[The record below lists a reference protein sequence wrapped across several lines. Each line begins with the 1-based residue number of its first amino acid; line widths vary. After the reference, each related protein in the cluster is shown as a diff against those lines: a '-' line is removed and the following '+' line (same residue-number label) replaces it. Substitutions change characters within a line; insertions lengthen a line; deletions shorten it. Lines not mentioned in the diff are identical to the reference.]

1 MCAQTTPQRT
11 ELPEK
16 ARPLVEYLRTR
27 VREEGDIYIKSRV
40 IAAEIALSSKEI
52 GSFMKR
58 LESGATELS
67 VEAWSY
73 TNGTTW
79 YVSTDQLTPPK

>member
-1 MCAQTTPQRT
+1 MCAQTVPQQT

-16 ARPLVEYLRTR
+16 AHPLVEYLRAR
-27 VREEGDIYIKSRV
+27 VREEGGIYIKSRH
-40 IAAEIALSSKEI
+40 IAEEIDLSSKEI
-52 GSFMKR
+52 GSFMKQ
-58 LESGATELS
+58 LEAGATEVS

-79 YVSTDQLTPPK
+79 WVSRE

>member
-1 MCAQTTPQRT
+1 MCAQTAPRRT
-11 ELPEK
+11 DLPEK
-16 ARPLVEYLRTR
+16 ASPLVEYLRGR
-27 VREEGDIYIKSRV
+27 VRTDGAIYIKSRV
-40 IAAEIALSSKEI
+40 IAEEIPLSSKEI

-58 LESGATELS
+58 LEGDRTELS

-79 YVSTDQLTPPK
+79 RVSRA

>member
-1 MCAQTTPQRT
+1 MCAQTAHQST

-16 ARPLVEYLRTR
+16 ARPLVEYLRAR
-27 VREEGDIYIKSRV
+27 VREEDDIYIKSRY
-40 IAAEIALSSKEI
+40 IAAEIELSSKEI

-58 LESGATELS
+58 LETGATDVS

-79 YVSTDQLTPPK
+79 RVSDGRQTPQE

>member
-1 MCAQTTPQRT
+1 MCAQTAQQRT

-16 ARPLVEYLRTR
+16 ARPLVEYLRGR
-27 VREEGDIYIKSRV
+27 VRADGEIYIKSRV
-40 IAAEIALSSKEI
+40 IAEEIDLSSKEI

-58 LESGATELS
+58 LEANATGLS

-79 YVSTDQLTPPK
+79 RVSGE